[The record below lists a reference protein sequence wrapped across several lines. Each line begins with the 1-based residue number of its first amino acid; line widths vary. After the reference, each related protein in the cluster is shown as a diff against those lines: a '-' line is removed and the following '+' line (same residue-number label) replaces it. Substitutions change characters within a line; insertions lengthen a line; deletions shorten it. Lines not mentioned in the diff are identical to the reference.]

1 MEYFATDPRVLS
13 TFAKHHKT
21 RHVMPD
27 DMIAK
32 LCKADKIC
40 AATEMQTQVEKAR
53 LRQFAS
59 ETIAINGGARGKSRA
74 RQNTSI
80 DQWFLTGGG
89 HASPVSVNKF
99 SEGREPLRA
108 LQRGKFLNGKVFRPT
123 CLFQVRGGGGLETQ
137 DCYLGRRGR
146 KKGLRT
152 TAIDECCFI

>member
-89 HASPVSVNKF
+89 TPPQRASINF
-99 SEGREPLRA
+99 
-108 LQRGKFLNGKVFRPT
+108 QRGANPYALYNVGSF
-123 CLFQVRGGGGLETQ
+123 
-137 DCYLGRRGR
+137 
-146 KKGLRT
+146 
-152 TAIDECCFI
+152 